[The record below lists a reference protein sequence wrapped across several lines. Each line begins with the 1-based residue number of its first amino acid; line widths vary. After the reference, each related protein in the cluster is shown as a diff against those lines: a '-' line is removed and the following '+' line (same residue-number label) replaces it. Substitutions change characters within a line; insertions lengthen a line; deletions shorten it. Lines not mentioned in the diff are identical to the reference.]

1 MKMFPWEIRTTSI
14 EQSSAG
20 FQHFG
25 QGFEKPRTTT
35 PFHWETNHWPLD
47 FISFLQWHS
56 PSVVPVSQV
65 KGREKENTLT
75 CSVGWFLWYVYKLSL
90 RPNTNYQHD
99 VTKQGLRRDACDQFR
114 SQNKMALYE
123 RNQRHKKMGGRT
135 DQLCENICSC
145 LRSFH
150 LQICRSPKENTL
162 RDFLSK
168 CRKSDHCRC
177 EDL

>member
-1 MKMFPWEIRTTSI
+1 MKMFPWETRTTSI

-99 VTKQGLRRDACDQFR
+99 VTKQGLRRDACDQ
-114 SQNKMALYE
+114 S
-123 RNQRHKKMGGRT
+123 GVRT
-135 DQLCENICSC
+135 RWLCMSVIRGTKRWEVELTSC
-145 LRSFH
+145 VKTSVPAFVAS
-150 LQICRSPKENTL
+150 ICRYVDPQKKTL
-162 RDFLSK
+162 SVI
-168 CRKSDHCRC
+168 S
-177 EDL
+177 